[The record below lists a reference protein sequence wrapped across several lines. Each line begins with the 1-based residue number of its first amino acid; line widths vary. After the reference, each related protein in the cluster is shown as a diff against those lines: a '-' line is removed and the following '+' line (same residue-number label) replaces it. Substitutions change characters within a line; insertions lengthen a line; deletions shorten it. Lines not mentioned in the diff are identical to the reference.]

1 MFKQIPVD
9 PRGNPPLLRQGRI
22 PDTNPNDSLIWAN
35 DMADTAQ
42 HDLDTGNRLANY
54 PITFYAITMGLF
66 GLTLTF
72 HAASRVL
79 EWIGPF
85 SDIMLWI
92 SLAVF
97 VMITAGYLAKILI
110 HPAAVKAEWN
120 HPVRATFFPAASI
133 SLMLMAVCFLPENAG
148 IANILWIIG
157 ALLQGALTLA
167 IIGRWIGHKPFEY
180 SHINPAWF
188 IPAVGNV
195 VAPIAGAQLGYLE
208 VSWLFFSGG
217 LLFWI
222 ILLTLVMNRLIFHTP
237 LPGKLLPTLVI
248 MIAPPAVAFISYLQL
263 NAEVDTFARIL
274 LNLGY
279 VFALI
284 VLTQIPRIL
293 KLPFAM
299 SFWALSFPIASLT
312 ISSFRYGALAESQAH
327 ETIGIILLVVL
338 VAVITVLAIRTLLAI
353 FRGQICLPE

>member
-1 MFKQIPVD
+1 
-9 PRGNPPLLRQGRI
+9 
-22 PDTNPNDSLIWAN
+22 
-35 DMADTAQ
+35 MAEEAQ
-42 HDLDTGNRLANY
+42 SAPEAGNRLVNF

-66 GLTLTF
+66 GLTLAL

-79 EWIGPF
+79 EWVGPF
-85 SDIMLWI
+85 SNIMFWV

-97 VMITAGYLAKILI
+97 VIITLGYAAKALI
-110 HPAAVKAEWN
+110 HPAALMADWN
-120 HPVRATFFPAASI
+120 HPIRATFFPAVSI
-133 SLMLMAVCFLPENAG
+133 SLLLMSVTFLPENEG
-148 IANILWIIG
+148 IANILWVIG
-157 ALLQGALTLA
+157 AVIQGILTLA

-195 VAPIAGAQLGYLE
+195 VVPVAGAQLGYVE
-208 VSWLFFSGG
+208 ISWLFFSGG
-217 LLFWI
+217 LMFWI

-263 NAEVDTFARIL
+263 TDGVDTFAHIL

-284 VLTQIPRIL
+284 VLTQIPRIIS
-293 KLPFAM
+293 LPFAM
-299 SFWALSFPIASLT
+299 SFWALSFPVASLT
-312 ISSFRYGALAESQAH
+312 IASFRYGALAESRAH
-327 ETIGIILLVVL
+327 EVIGIILLVVL
-338 VAVITVLAIRTLLAI
+338 VTVIAVLTLRTLMAI
-353 FRGQICLPE
+353 VRGQICLPE

>member
-1 MFKQIPVD
+1 MV
-9 PRGNPPLLRQGRI
+9 
-22 PDTNPNDSLIWAN
+22 
-35 DMADTAQ
+35 DTAQ
-42 HDLDTGNRLANY
+42 HEQDTGDRFAHY
-54 PITFYAITMGLF
+54 PITLFAITMGLF
-66 GLTLTF
+66 GLTLAF

-79 EWIGPF
+79 EWVGAI
-85 SDIMLWI
+85 SDVMLWV
-92 SLAVF
+92 SLATFTV
-97 VMITAGYLAKILI
+97 IALGYIAKMVLR
-110 HPAAVKAEWN
+110 PAALVAEWN
-120 HPVRATFFPAASI
+120 HPVRVTFFPAASI
-133 SLMLMAVCFLPENAG
+133 SLMLMAACLLPENAG
-148 IANILWIIG
+148 IANILWIMG

-195 VAPIAGAQLGYLE
+195 VAPIAGVQLGYLD

-248 MIAPPAVAFISYLQL
+248 MIAPPAVGFASYLQL
-263 NAEVDTFARIL
+263 TGEMDVFARIL

-293 KLPFAM
+293 RLPFAM
-299 SFWALSFPIASLT
+299 SFWALSFPIAALT
-312 ISSFRYGALAESQAH
+312 IASFRYGALVKSPSH
-327 ETIGIILLVVL
+327 ETIGIALLAVLVVVVAGL
-338 VAVITVLAIRTLLAI
+338 VIRTLIAVA
-353 FRGQICLPE
+353 RGQICLPE

>member
-1 MFKQIPVD
+1 MSDAAQ
-9 PRGNPPLLRQGRI
+9 
-22 PDTNPNDSLIWAN
+22 
-35 DMADTAQ
+35 TAPE
-42 HDLDTGNRLANY
+42 TGNRLVNY

-66 GLTLTF
+66 GLTLAL
-72 HAASRVL
+72 HAGSRVL
-79 EWIGPF
+79 EWVGPF
-85 SDIMLWI
+85 SNIMLWV
-92 SLAVF
+92 SLIVF
-97 VMITAGYLAKILI
+97 AIITVFYLAKILI
-110 HPAAVKAEWN
+110 HPAAVMAEWH
-120 HPVRATFFPAASI
+120 HPIRATFFPAASI
-133 SLMLMAVCFLPENAG
+133 SLLLMAVCFLPENAG
-148 IANILWIIG
+148 IANILWIVG
-157 ALLQGALTLA
+157 AILQGFLTLS

-195 VAPIAGAQLGYLE
+195 VAPVAGAQLGYHEL
-208 VSWLFFSGG
+208 SWLFFSGG

-248 MIAPPAVAFISYLQL
+248 MIAPPAVGFIAYLSL
-263 NAEVDTFARIL
+263 TGGIDTLARIM

-284 VLTQIPRIL
+284 VLTQIPRIM

-312 ISSFRYGALAESQAH
+312 IASFRYGALMKSQTH
-327 ETIGIILLVVL
+327 ETIGIILLAVL
-338 VAVITVLAIRTLLAI
+338 VAVITVLAIRTMLAI
-353 FRGQICLPE
+353 ARGQICQPE

>member
-1 MFKQIPVD
+1 MSD
-9 PRGNPPLLRQGRI
+9 
-22 PDTNPNDSLIWAN
+22 A
-35 DMADTAQ
+35 AQ
-42 HDLDTGNRLANY
+42 SAPEVGNRLVNF

-66 GLTLTF
+66 GLTLAL

-79 EWIGPF
+79 EWVGPF
-85 SDIMLWI
+85 SNIMFWV

-97 VMITAGYLAKILI
+97 VIITIGYAAKVAA
-110 HPAAVKAEWN
+110 HPAAFKAEWH
-120 HPVRATFFPAASI
+120 HPIRATFFPAASI
-133 SLMLMAVCFLPENAG
+133 SLLLMSVTFLPENEG

-157 ALLQGALTLA
+157 AVIQGFLTLA

-195 VAPIAGAQLGYLE
+195 VVPIAGVQLGYTEL
-208 VSWLFFSGG
+208 SWLFFSGG
-217 LLFWI
+217 LMFWI

-248 MIAPPAVAFISYLQL
+248 MIAPPAVAFISYLHL
-263 NAEVDTFARIL
+263 SGGVDTFARIL
-274 LNLGY
+274 LYLGY

-284 VLTQIPRIL
+284 VLTQIPRIA

-299 SFWALSFPIASLT
+299 SFWALSFPVASLT
-312 ISSFRYGALAESQAH
+312 IASFRYGALAESQAH
-327 ETIGIILLVVL
+327 ETIGIILLAVL
-338 VAVITVLAIRTLLAI
+338 AAVIAVLTLRTLQAI

>member
-1 MFKQIPVD
+1 
-9 PRGNPPLLRQGRI
+9 
-22 PDTNPNDSLIWAN
+22 
-35 DMADTAQ
+35 MADAAQTAPE
-42 HDLDTGNRLANY
+42 TGNRLVNY

-66 GLTLTF
+66 GLTLAL

-79 EWIGPF
+79 EWVGPF
-85 SDIMLWI
+85 SNIMLWV

-97 VMITAGYLAKILI
+97 AIITIGYLAKMVI
-110 HPAAVKAEWN
+110 HPAAVLAEWN
-120 HPVRATFFPAASI
+120 HPIRATFFPAVSI
-133 SLMLMAVCFLPENAG
+133 SLLLMAVCFLPENAG
-148 IANILWIIG
+148 IANMLWIVG
-157 ALLQGALTLA
+157 AILQGFLTLA

-195 VAPIAGAQLGYLE
+195 VAPIAGAQLGYVEL
-208 VSWLFFSGG
+208 SWLFFSGG
-217 LLFWI
+217 ILFWI

-248 MIAPPAVAFISYLQL
+248 MIAPPAVAFIAYLNL
-263 NAEVDTFARIL
+263 TDGVDTFARIL

-312 ISSFRYGALAESQAH
+312 IASFRYGALAKSQAH

-338 VAVITVLAIRTLLAI
+338 VALIAVLAFRTLLAI
-353 FRGQICLPE
+353 TRGQICQPE

>member
-1 MFKQIPVD
+1 MTDAAQ
-9 PRGNPPLLRQGRI
+9 
-22 PDTNPNDSLIWAN
+22 
-35 DMADTAQ
+35 TAPE
-42 HDLDTGNRLANY
+42 TGNRLVNY

-66 GLTLTF
+66 GLTLAL

-79 EWIGPF
+79 EWVGLF
-85 SDIMLWI
+85 SNIILWV

-97 VMITAGYLAKILI
+97 AIITIGYLAKMLF
-110 HPAAVKAEWN
+110 HPAAFLAEWN
-120 HPVRATFFPAASI
+120 HPIRATFFPAASI
-133 SLMLMAVCFLPENAG
+133 SLLLMAVCFLPENAG

-157 ALLQGALTLA
+157 AILQGFLTLA

-188 IPAVGNV
+188 ISAVGNV
-195 VAPIAGAQLGYLE
+195 VVPVAGAQLGYIEL
-208 VSWLFFSGG
+208 SWLFFSGG
-217 LLFWI
+217 LMFWI

-248 MIAPPAVAFISYLQL
+248 MIAPPAVAFLAYLQL
-263 NAEVDTFARIL
+263 SGGVDTFARIL

-299 SFWALSFPIASLT
+299 SFWALSFPIASLA
-312 ISSFRYGALAESQAH
+312 IASFRYGALAKSQAH
-327 ETIGIILLVVL
+327 EAIGIILLAVL
-338 VAVITVLAIRTLLAI
+338 VAVIAVLTFRTLLAI
-353 FRGQICLPE
+353 MRGQVCQPE

>member
-1 MFKQIPVD
+1 
-9 PRGNPPLLRQGRI
+9 
-22 PDTNPNDSLIWAN
+22 
-35 DMADTAQ
+35 MADAAQ
-42 HDLDTGNRLANY
+42 STPETGNRLVNF
-54 PITFYAITMGLF
+54 PITFYAISMGLF
-66 GLTLTF
+66 GLTLAL
-72 HAASRVL
+72 HAASRIV
-79 EWIGPF
+79 EWVGLF
-85 SDIMLWI
+85 SNLMFWV

-97 VMITAGYLAKILI
+97 IIITIGYAAKTLI
-110 HPAAVKAEWN
+110 HPAAFQADWH
-120 HPVRATFFPAASI
+120 HPIRATFFPAASI
-133 SLMLMAVCFLPENAG
+133 SLLLMSVTFLPENEG

-157 ALLQGALTLA
+157 AVIQGFLTLA

-195 VAPIAGAQLGYLE
+195 VVPIAGVQLGYVE

-217 LLFWI
+217 ILFWI
-222 ILLTLVMNRLIFHTP
+222 IMLTLVMNRLIFHTP

-248 MIAPPAVAFISYLQL
+248 MIAPPAVGFLSYLQL
-263 NAEVDTFARIL
+263 NGDIDTFARIL

-284 VLTQIPRIL
+284 VLTQIPRIA

-299 SFWALSFPIASLT
+299 SFWALSFPVASLT
-312 ISSFRYGALAESQAH
+312 IASFRYGALAKSQAH
-327 ETIGIILLVVL
+327 ETIGVFLLVVL
-338 VAVITVLAIRTLLAI
+338 VAVIAVLTLRTLQAI

>member
-1 MFKQIPVD
+1 
-9 PRGNPPLLRQGRI
+9 
-22 PDTNPNDSLIWAN
+22 
-35 DMADTAQ
+35 MADAAQ
-42 HDLDTGNRLANY
+42 PDLETGNRLVNF

-66 GLTLTF
+66 GLTLAL
-72 HAASRVL
+72 HAASRVM
-79 EWIGPF
+79 EWVGPF
-85 SDIMLWI
+85 SNIMFWV
-92 SLAVF
+92 SMVVF
-97 VMITAGYLAKILI
+97 AIITIGYAAKAAI
-110 HPAAVKAEWN
+110 HPSAFKAEWN
-120 HPVRATFFPAASI
+120 HPIRATFFPAASI
-133 SLMLMAVCFLPENAG
+133 SLLLMSVAFLPENAG

-157 ALLQGALTLA
+157 AGLQGVLTLA

-195 VAPIAGAQLGYLE
+195 VVPIAGVQLGYVEL
-208 VSWLFFSGG
+208 SWLFFSGG

-248 MIAPPAVAFISYLQL
+248 MIAPPAVAFISYLHL
-263 NAEVDTFARIL
+263 SGGVDAFARIL

-284 VLTQIPRIL
+284 VLTQIPRIV

-312 ISSFRYGALAESQAH
+312 IASFRYGALAKSHAH
-327 ETIGIILLVVL
+327 ETIGVLLL
-338 VAVITVLAIRTLLAI
+338 AVLAGVIAVLTLRTLMAI
-353 FRGQICLPE
+353 TRGQICQPE